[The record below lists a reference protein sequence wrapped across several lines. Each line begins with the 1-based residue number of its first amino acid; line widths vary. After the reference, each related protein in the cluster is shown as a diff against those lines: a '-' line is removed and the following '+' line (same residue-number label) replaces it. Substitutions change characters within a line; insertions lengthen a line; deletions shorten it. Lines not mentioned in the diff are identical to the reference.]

1 MDEKGE
7 LLWAKKIP
15 KRQIC
20 KDFKWY
26 CSFAVI
32 RGENKVILVYND
44 AKENVDKG
52 LEEATSKY
60 EIDNSNGVVVQATIE
75 NSKQML
81 MYAKEYGK
89 YFYGMATF

>member
-1 MDEKGE
+1 M
-7 LLWAKKIP
+7 
-15 KRQIC
+15 R
-20 KDFKWY
+20 
-26 CSFAVI
+26 S
-32 RGENKVILVYND
+32 ENQVILIFYND

-52 LEEATSKY
+52 LEEATSQY

-81 MYAKEYGK
+81 MYPKEYGK

>member
-1 MDEKGE
+1 M
-7 LLWAKKIP
+7 
-15 KRQIC
+15 
-20 KDFKWY
+20 
-26 CSFAVI
+26 CS
-32 RGENKVILVYND
+32 ENQVILIFND

-52 LEEATSKY
+52 LEEATGKY
-60 EIDNSNGVVVQATIE
+60 EMANSNGVVVQATIE

>member
-1 MDEKGE
+1 M
-7 LLWAKKIP
+7 
-15 KRQIC
+15 R
-20 KDFKWY
+20 
-26 CSFAVI
+26 S
-32 RGENKVILVYND
+32 ENQVILVYND

-52 LEEATSKY
+52 FEEATSKY
-60 EIDNSNGVVVQATIE
+60 EMANSNGVVVQATIE